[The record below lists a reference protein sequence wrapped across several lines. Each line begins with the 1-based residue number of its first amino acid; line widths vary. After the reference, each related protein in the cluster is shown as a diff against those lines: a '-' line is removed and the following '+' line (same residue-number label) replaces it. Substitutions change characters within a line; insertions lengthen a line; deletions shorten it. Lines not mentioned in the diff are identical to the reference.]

1 MEHIKRRCKNCQRTY
16 TYCTYGNG
24 PEWGTEEGCSMEYC
38 ADCQKA
44 IDEALGKIPKKY
56 TWKWLEI
63 RPTLGLFDALAETKE
78 KVEKKRKES
87 NMPIIVRSNPLLY
100 STYDNADTYVRDG
113 IEYCVEW
120 NDSTPED
127 KHVHIKMEYNLKYDY
142 FTNNAWRV
150 DTGETY
156 YHTRPFK
163 WEGKEIEVKPMA
175 PPLGKLFYIDPLD
188 CEWELSGPKAE
199 KRKPQHIKREYTNVY
214 CGATV
219 RRLLT
224 DEYEAHRCKNGCPD
238 VNPDDLYDFLEY
250 RCAFVRYD
258 DEDFETIT
266 GVRVK

>member
-1 MEHIKRRCKNCQRTY
+1 MQHIKCRCKNCQKTY

-24 PEWGTEEGCSMEYC
+24 PEYGTESGCSMEYC

-44 IDEALGKIPKKY
+44 IDEALANIPKKY

-63 RPTLGLFDALAETKE
+63 RPTLGLFEALTETKE
-78 KVEKKRKES
+78 KVEKERKES
-87 NMPIIVRSNPLLY
+87 NMPIIVPSPLFY
-100 STYDNADTYVRDG
+100 STYDNVDTYVRDG
-113 IEYCVEW
+113 IEYRVEW

-127 KHVHIKMEYNLKYDY
+127 KHVNIKMEYNLMDDC
-142 FTNNAWRV
+142 FTNKVWRV

-175 PPLGKLFYIDPLD
+175 PPIGKLFYFDPSD
-188 CEWELSGPKAE
+188 CEWELKGPKIE
-199 KRKPQHIKREYTNVY
+199 KRKPQHIRREYSNAY
-214 CGATV
+214 GGATV

-224 DEYEAHRCKNGCPD
+224 GEYKANRCKNGCPD
-238 VNPDDLYDFLEY
+238 VNPDDLYDFLNYE
-250 RCAFVRYD
+250 CAFVKYD

-266 GVRVK
+266 KIRVK